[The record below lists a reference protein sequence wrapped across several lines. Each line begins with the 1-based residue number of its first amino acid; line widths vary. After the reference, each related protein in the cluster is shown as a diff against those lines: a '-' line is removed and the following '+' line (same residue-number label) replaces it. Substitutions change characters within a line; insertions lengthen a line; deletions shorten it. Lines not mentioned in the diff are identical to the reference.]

1 MKNQNTTNKNKIIEE
16 IKYCA
21 KVLLKISNRKSYIEL
36 FYKHINHE
44 IDTIEYIDK
53 MNNLIDQ
60 INLND
65 DEFYNANNI
74 LKKLFLIER
83 YTLHNVQELIN
94 SAIYYN
100 LIDINITTQNTIS
113 KNNNNKYKKISS
125 NSNKTPYYTNRNYRE
140 ILVAIRN

>member
-36 FYKHINHE
+36 FYKNINNE
-44 IDTIEYIDK
+44 IETIEYIDK

-65 DEFYNANNI
+65 DEFYNVNNI

-113 KNNNNKYKKISS
+113 KNNNNKYKKYQVIQT
-125 NSNKTPYYTNRNYRE
+125 KLRTIQIETIGKY
-140 ILVAIRN
+140 